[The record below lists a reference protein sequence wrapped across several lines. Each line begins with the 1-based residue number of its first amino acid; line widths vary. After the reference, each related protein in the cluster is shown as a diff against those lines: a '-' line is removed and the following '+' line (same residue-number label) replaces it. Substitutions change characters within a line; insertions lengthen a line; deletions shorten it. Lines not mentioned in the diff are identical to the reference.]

1 MSRSILLAGN
11 WKLHHAPTA
20 AAEICGAIRA
30 GATEAGTVGI
40 AIFPTALS
48 TSAVLAQLDGSSI
61 DVGVQEIES
70 APHGA
75 FTGTN
80 SAEHAREMGC
90 TYALV
95 GHSERRQLYGDT
107 NAHVAK
113 RLTAALDA
121 GLLAVLCVGETLS
134 EREAG
139 NAETVVAEQ
148 LTVALGSLP
157 LDRWS
162 AVTLAYEPVWAIGTG
177 VTASPEQAQSMHAFI
192 RQWLQDKSP
201 AIAANTK
208 VLYGGSVKPANAR
221 ELLSCPDI
229 DGALVGGASLKAE
242 SFLALLEIA
251 KHLDQ

>member
-1 MSRSILLAGN
+1 MNRSILLAGN
-11 WKLHHAPTA
+11 WKLHHAPAA
-20 AAEICGAIRA
+20 AAELSAAIRA
-30 GATEAGTVGI
+30 GASERGTVGI

-48 TSAVLAQLDGSSI
+48 MSSVLAQLHGSTI

-70 APHGA
+70 APRGA

-121 GLLAVLCVGETLS
+121 GLLAVLCVGETLA

-139 NAETVVAEQ
+139 HAEAVVAEQ
-148 LTVALGSLP
+148 LTVALGALP
-157 LDRWS
+157 IDRWS
-162 AVTLAYEPVWAIGTG
+162 SVTLAYEPVWAIGTG
-177 VTASPEQAQSMHAFI
+177 VTASPVQAQAMHAYI
-192 RQWLQDKSP
+192 RQWLKDKSP
-201 AIAANTK
+201 ALAANTK
-208 VLYGGSVKPANAR
+208 VLYGGSVKPTNAH
-221 ELLSCPDI
+221 ELLSCADI
-229 DGALVGGASLKAE
+229 DGALVGGASLKSD

-251 KHLDQ
+251 NRID